1 MKKLLVA
8 TEKPFHPNAVEGIKN
23 ICADAGYEF
32 KLLEKYSDKSE
43 LIDAVKDVNAL
54 IVRSDKVTK
63 EVIDAGENLE
73 IIVRG
78 GAGYDNVD
86 LDAASAKNIVVMN
99 TPGQNSNAVA
109 ELALGMMVYFARGQ
123 FNGKAGTEL
132 RGKTLGIH
140 AYGNVGKFVAEIAKG
155 FKMDIYAFDPFKD
168 KKDIEKD
175 GIKAVDSVEELYKT
189 CQYVSL
195 HIPAN
200 EKTKASINYDLMKIM
215 PKNATL
221 VNTARKEVICE
232 DSLQKIMEE
241 RD

>member
-8 TEKPFHPNAVEGIKN
+8 TEKPFHPNAVEGIKE
-23 ICADAGYEF
+23 ICSKAGYDF
-32 KLLEKYSDKSE
+32 QLLEKYSDKSE
-43 LIDAVKDVNAL
+43 LVNAVKDANAL
-54 IVRSDKVTK
+54 VVRSDKVTK

-109 ELALGMMVYFARGQ
+109 ELALGMMVYHARNH

-132 RGKTLGIH
+132 RNKTLGIQ
-140 AYGNVGKFVAEIAKG
+140 AFGNVGQFVTEIAKG
-155 FKMDIYAFDPFKD
+155 FNMEVYAFDPFID
-168 KKDIEKD
+168 KSEITKY
-175 GIKAVDSVEELYKT
+175 GVKAVDSVEELYKN

-200 EKTKASINYDLMKIM
+200 EKTKGS
-215 PKNATL
+215 
-221 VNTARKEVICE
+221 
-232 DSLQKIMEE
+232 
-241 RD
+241 